1 MAVTTSIV
9 PPDLPASALL
19 DVKAVAQMLDCSS
32 RHIYRL
38 VDAGRIPPPVHIG
51 ALVRWPRPVIEEWIA
66 GGCGPV
72 R

>member
-1 MAVTTSIV
+1 MATPTVS
-9 PPDLPASALL
+9 PDLPASALL

-38 VDAGRIPPPVHIG
+38 VDDGRMPAPVRLG

-66 GGCGPV
+66 TGCRPI